1 MQTSRYYVVDQIIQA
16 LYILMGEKDYSDITV
31 TEVIKR
37 AQVSRASFYRHFSSI
52 GDERGAGRLSS
63 LQHCGDFFQSHVL
76 YPEQE

>member
-37 AQVSRASFYRHFSSI
+37 AQVSRASFYRI
-52 GDERGAGRLSS
+52 MK
-63 LQHCGDFFQSHVL
+63 
-76 YPEQE
+76 